1 LEMLLI
7 QQVKKRVN
15 RRINLL
21 NAASGHKHLCHSTY
35 SETV

>member
-1 LEMLLI
+1 LKMLLI

-21 NAASGHKHLCHSTY
+21 NAASGHITSMPFN
-35 SETV
+35 V